1 MTTRTGI
8 LLITHYGIGDALIEV
23 AKSTFG
29 EELPLQT
36 SVLSVGHKPRISDL
50 VDEAQ
55 RDIRQLDFG
64 RGVLILTD
72 MFGST
77 PSNISKGLVNSGHQ
91 VAVVAGLNLPML
103 IRLMNYPDL
112 PLNQMAEKALSGG
125 KDGVFYP
132 YAPAITSRL
141 SEEAVVVG

>member
-1 MTTRTGI
+1 MTTRTSL

-29 EELPLQT
+29 EHLPLDAT
-36 SVLSVGHKPRISDL
+36 VLSVGHKPRISDL
-50 VDEAQ
+50 INEAQ
-55 RDIRQLDFG
+55 DAIHSLDFG
-64 RGVLILTD
+64 KGILILTD

-77 PSNISKGLVNSGHQ
+77 PSNISKGLIHSGHQ

-103 IRLMNYPDL
+103 MRLLNYPDL

-132 YAPAITSRL
+132 YASTPTRL
-141 SEEAVVVG
+141 TEEAAVVG